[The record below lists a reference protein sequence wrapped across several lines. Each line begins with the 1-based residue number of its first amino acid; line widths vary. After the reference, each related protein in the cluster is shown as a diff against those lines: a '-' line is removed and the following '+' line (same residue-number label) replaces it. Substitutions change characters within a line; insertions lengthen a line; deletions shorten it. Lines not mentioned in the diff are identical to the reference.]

1 MANLTTLEVRN
12 LKPGPKTKRYGDG
25 RGLYLVVRAND
36 SKAWV
41 QRITIDGDR
50 TDIGLGGYPDVPL
63 ALARKKSAE
72 IRTAVAEGRD
82 PRVERRQPNLPTFR
96 EVAEQYISDNAVR
109 WKNPKE
115 AVNWRGCL
123 ENYAYPVFGNTR
135 IDRISRADVLGALK
149 PVWTSK
155 PSIARKL
162 RQRVRAVFAAA
173 MAHGHI
179 DLNPAGDV
187 IDAALPKIPAV
198 KAHFRALP
206 YQDVPDTL
214 EKIEASTASLASRLC
229 FRFLVLTAARSGEA
243 RGARWDEID
252 LDARTWTIPASRMKA
267 GREHRVPL
275 SDAALEVLSR
285 AKALDDNSE
294 LLFPSLYKPGREL
307 SDMTLTKLL
316 RDNGLAK
323 TATVH
328 GFRTSFKTWC
338 METTD
343 TPWAVGEAALAHTLG
358 NSTEQ
363 AYARSDLFGRR
374 LALMAEWCSFL
385 LRTPER
391 PRGDSGG
398 PVLNADA
405 DYVHRWATPQDAE
418 GVVHTNGRPYDL
430 L

>member
-1 MANLTTLEVRN
+1 MANLTAMEARN
-12 LKPGPKTKRYGDG
+12 LKSGPKTKRYGDG
-25 RGLYLVVRAND
+25 RGLYLVVRANG

-41 QRITIDGDR
+41 QRTTIDGDR
-50 TDIGLGGYPDVPL
+50 TDIGLGGYPDVSL

-82 PRVERRQPNLPTFR
+82 PRAERRQPNLPTFR
-96 EVAEQYISDNAVR
+96 EAAEQYVSDNALR

-123 ENYAYPVFGNTR
+123 HTYAYPVFGSTR
-135 IDRISRADVLGALK
+135 IDRITRADVLDVLLRI
-149 PVWTSK
+149 WLTK

-162 RQRVRAVFAAA
+162 RQRVRAIFAAA
-173 MAHGHI
+173 MAFGYLDI
-179 DLNPAGDV
+179 NPAGEV
-187 IDAALPKIPAV
+187 IDAALPRTPAV

-214 EKIEASTASLASRLC
+214 CKIEVSTASLPSRLC

-243 RGARWDEID
+243 RGARWEEID
-252 LDARTWTIPASRMKA
+252 LDSRTWAIPASRMKA

-275 SDAALEVLSR
+275 SEAAVEVIQRAQDLS
-285 AKALDDNSE
+285 DDNG
-294 LLFPSLYKPGREL
+294 LVFPSKRGRQL
-307 SDMTLTKLL
+307 SDMTLTKML
-316 RDNGLAK
+316 RDNGLAEVS
-323 TATVH
+323 TVH

-363 AYARSDLFGRR
+363 AYARSTLFKRR
-374 LALMAEWCSFL
+374 RALMQQW
-385 LRTPER
+385 
-391 PRGDSGG
+391 
-398 PVLNADA
+398 A
-405 DYVHRWATPQDAE
+405 DYVTKDVE
-418 GVVHTNGRPYDL
+418 GAADNE
-430 L
+430 

>member
-1 MANLTTLEVRN
+1 MANLTTLEVKN
-12 LKPGPKTKRYGDG
+12 LKPGPKTRRYNVG
-25 RGLYLVVRAND
+25 RGLYCVVRANG
-36 SKAWV
+36 SKARV
-41 QRITIDGDR
+41 QRITIDGSR

-82 PRVERRQPNLPTFR
+82 PRAERRQPDLPTFR
-96 EVAEQYISDNAVR
+96 DAAEQYISDNGVR

-115 AVNWRGCL
+115 SVNWRGSL
-123 ENYAYPVFGNTR
+123 ATYAYPKFGNTR
-135 IDRISRADVLGALK
+135 IDRVTRADVLNALK

-162 RQRVRAVFAAA
+162 RQRIRQIFAAA
-173 MAHGHI
+173 MAFDYI
-179 DLNPAGDV
+179 DLNPAGEV
-187 IDAALPKIPAV
+187 IDAALPRTPAV
-198 KAHFRALP
+198 AAHFRALP

-214 EKIEASTASLASRLC
+214 EKIEASNASLSSRLC

-252 LDARTWTIPASRMKA
+252 RGARTWAIPGSRMKA

-275 SDAALEVLSR
+275 SDAALEVLRR
-285 AKALDDNSE
+285 AKALDDNSG
-294 LLFPSLYKPGREL
+294 LVFPSLYKPGREL

-316 RDNGLAK
+316 RDNELAE

-363 AYARSDLFGRR
+363 AYARSDLFERR
-374 LALMAEWCSFL
+374 RELMEQWGSFAA
-385 LRTPER
+385 
-391 PRGDSGG
+391 DSCLQ
-398 PVLNADA
+398 VD
-405 DYVHRWATPQDAE
+405 
-418 GVVHTNGRPYDL
+418 
-430 L
+430 

>member
-1 MANLTTLEVRN
+1 MNLTALEIKN
-12 LKPGPKTKRYGDG
+12 LKPDRKTKRYGDG
-25 RGLYLVVRAND
+25 RGLYLVVRANG

-50 TDIGLGGYPDVPL
+50 TDLGLGGYPDLPL
-63 ALARKKSAE
+63 ALARKKSVE
-72 IRTAVAEGRD
+72 LRTAVAEGRD
-82 PRVERRQPNLPTFR
+82 PRAERRQPNLPTFR
-96 EVAEQYISDNAVR
+96 DVAEQYISDNAAR

-123 ENYAYPVFGNTR
+123 DTYAYPVFGNTR
-135 IDRISRADVLGALK
+135 IDRISRADVLAALK

-162 RQRVRAVFAAA
+162 RQRVRVVFAAA

-179 DLNPAGDV
+179 DLNPAGEV
-187 IDAALPKIPAV
+187 IDAALPKTPAV

-243 RGARWDEID
+243 RGARWSEID
-252 LDARTWTIPASRMKA
+252 LDAPTWIIPASRMKA
-267 GREHRVPL
+267 GVEHRVPL
-275 SDAALEVLSR
+275 SDAALEALRR
-285 AKALDDNSE
+285 AKALDDNSG
-294 LLFPSLYKPGREL
+294 LVFPSPMKSGSPL

-316 RDNGLAK
+316 RDNGLAE

-363 AYARSDLFGRR
+363 AYARSDLFERR
-374 LALMAEWCSFL
+374 KDLMQQW
-385 LRTPER
+385 
-391 PRGDSGG
+391 
-398 PVLNADA
+398 A
-405 DYVHRWATPQDAE
+405 DYVTKDAE
-418 GVVHTNGRPYDL
+418 GASDNE
-430 L
+430 